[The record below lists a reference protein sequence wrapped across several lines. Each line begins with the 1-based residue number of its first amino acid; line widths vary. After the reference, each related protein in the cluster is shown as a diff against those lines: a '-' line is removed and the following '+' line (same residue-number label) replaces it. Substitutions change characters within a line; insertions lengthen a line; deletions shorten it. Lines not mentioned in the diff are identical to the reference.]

1 MFRYRLL
8 GYPQSMS
15 PGTNPLPLK
24 HKPTCS
30 DVYVCYQSLQD
41 TSQSINQSMF
51 ISQATTHR
59 IFQARKA
66 FEQGH
71 CLQVISQAK
80 ATGVCWRM
88 AASPQGGGYVETFAG
103 TESVLMTLFE
113 LQFVRSCGI
122 SQSCVDAAQLLG
134 CYINV
139 IAA

>member
-1 MFRYRLL
+1 ML
-8 GYPQSMS
+8 
-15 PGTNPLPLK
+15 
-24 HKPTCS
+24 
-30 DVYVCYQSLQD
+30 
-41 TSQSINQSMF
+41 

-59 IFQARKA
+59 IFQVRKA

-122 SQSCVDAAQLLG
+122 LQSCVDAAQLLG